1 MTLADGAHVRG
12 SPLALTIAPGTVEPA
27 RCVASGPGLHH
38 AVAGGVAEFRVRLRD
53 GCDNPVDSA
62 CDPLSGAPLPLRL
75 ALTPKQ
81 LQTSSD
87 VFVDGGEYAVTYSMP
102 ISGKYQLAV
111 LLGQDRRHIQGS
123 PFTVVVSQA
132 PAGAQPEAA
141 ASG

>member
-1 MTLADGAHVRG
+1 MR
-12 SPLALTIAPGTVEPA
+12 PA
-27 RCVASGPGLHH
+27 QR
-38 AVAGGVAEFRVRLRD
+38 
-53 GCDNPVDSA
+53 
-62 CDPLSGAPLPLRL
+62 PLRL

-81 LQTSSD
+81 PQTSSD
-87 VFVDGGEYAVTYSMP
+87 VVVDGGEYAVTYSMP